1 VSGNSFKVFAI
12 AGLVASL
19 LSLAG
24 CQQFFTASLA
34 KPLSRP
40 PVTLTSI
47 TADQAAALVA
57 ANPNQALAAS
67 AVGALA
73 SLVTSNAASA
83 SVVSNAAQVAVVATG
98 LDTALTQAIASVDVN
113 ALISNPSSLTSTD
126 IATLSNLLTTA
137 AGNVNSG
144 TTTIFDALATQAS
157 TASGAAALAA
167 SGTSAQTLVVAAAAI
182 AINDAT
188 SQLTAGQT
196 LADVINGTVTY
207 TPSASVSATLTN
219 LASGAN
225 AIAAASGSTNPL
237 LSTLQGALN
246 ITF

>member
-1 VSGNSFKVFAI
+1 MFGRYFGPI
-12 AGLVASL
+12 ILAGLVASSL
-19 LSLAG
+19 LLAG

-34 KPLSRP
+34 KPLVRP
-40 PVTLTSI
+40 PVTLSSI

-73 SLVTSNAASA
+73 SLVTSNASSA
-83 SVVSNAAQVAVVATG
+83 TVVSNAAQVAVIATG
-98 LDTALTQAIASVDVN
+98 LDTALTQAIASVNLN

-126 IATLSNLLTTA
+126 IATLSNLLTSA
-137 AGNVNSG
+137 AGNVNSS

-167 SGTSAQTLVVAAAAI
+167 SGTTAQTLVVAAAAI
-182 AINDAT
+182 AIHDAT
-188 SQLTAGQT
+188 SQLTSGQT

-207 TPSASVSATLTN
+207 TPSASVSTTLAN
-219 LASGAN
+219 LAAG
-225 AIAAASGSTNPL
+225 AAAIDPSNTL
-237 LSTLQGALN
+237 LSTLQSALK